1 MSAFRTTFEA
11 RIQQLGAIS
20 ASENYL
26 VRPSL
31 TPSMKAANELVGR
44 WMQSAGMVVREDNL
58 GTLIGRYEGLQPG
71 ARTLMIGSH
80 LDTVVDAGRYDGTLG
95 VLLGLAAVEA
105 LAQRGQRMPYA
116 IEVVAFA
123 DEEGLRFHVPYLGSK
138 AMAGILTPEEMQ
150 HADANG
156 ITITQ
161 AITAYGGHPAAI
173 GADARRPDELLGYLE
188 VHIEQG
194 PLLESLGLQV
204 GIVTAISGMFRA
216 QLTFIGE
223 AGHAGTVPMA
233 LRRDAL
239 AAAAEFV
246 TATRAVALD
255 TPELVATVGQI
266 SVSPGASNAI
276 PGRAVLSLDL
286 RHHDGLVREQAYRA
300 LHQRALGIAATHR
313 VEVVWEQIA
322 ASASVPCAQRLIA
335 VLEAAVE
342 AQGIQPYR
350 LASGAGHD
358 AVQMA
363 RLTDV
368 AMMFVRCRAGISHN
382 PAEYCDSADAETA
395 LHVLLD
401 ALERLSA

>member
-1 MSAFRTTFEA
+1 MSAFQKTLEA
-11 RIQQLGAIS
+11 RIEHLAAIS
-20 ASENYL
+20 ASDDYL

-31 TPSMKAANELVGR
+31 TPAMKAANELVGE
-44 WMQSAGMVVREDNL
+44 WMRHAGMVVREDNL
-58 GTLIGRYEGLQPG
+58 GTLIGRYEGLHPG

-80 LDTVVDAGRYDGTLG
+80 LDTVIDAGRYDGTLG

-105 LAQRGQRMPYA
+105 LAQQGRRMPYA

-123 DEEGLRFHVPYLGSK
+123 DEEGLRFHLPYLGSK
-138 AMAGILTPEEMQ
+138 AVAGVLTPQDML

-156 ITITQ
+156 VTIAQ
-161 AITAYGGHPAAI
+161 AITAYGGNPVAVPD
-173 GADARRPDELLGYLE
+173 DARRPEDLLGYLE

-194 PLLESLGLQV
+194 PLLESLGLPI
-204 GIVTAISGMFRA
+204 GIVSAISGMFRA
-216 QLTFIGE
+216 QITFIGE
-223 AGHAGTVPMA
+223 AGHAGTVPMT

-246 TATRAVALD
+246 TATRAIALA
-255 TPELVATVGQI
+255 TPELVATVGQL

-276 PGRAVLSLDL
+276 PGRAALSLDL
-286 RHHDGLVREQAYRA
+286 RHQDETVREQSYLA
-300 LHQRALGIAATHR
+300 LRQQAEEIAAAHR
-313 VEVVWEQIA
+313 VRLEWEQIA
-322 ASASVPCAQRLIA
+322 ASASVPCSPRMIS
-335 VLEAAVE
+335 VLKKAADARGV
-342 AQGIQPYR
+342 QPYV

-368 AMMFVRCRAGISHN
+368 AMMFVRCRGGISHN
-382 PAEYCDSADAETA
+382 PAEYCESADAEVA
-395 LHVLLD
+395 LGVLLE